1 MAFDVMGFLAANG
14 MLPGMQ
20 RSAQQ
25 SPQQSAPIFNAL
37 LEQSVPPQPVPLGI
51 APSPAPQPAPIGAAP
66 FPAPEP
72 MPLGVATPEMYGPP
86 GGYEPMLRPTAF
98 ERELYGAP
106 PAEIMSNQAFGMVP
120 PIEPPTGPVVRPSMS
135 AVNLPPLPPPGFA
148 SRRPAPTMGFAQ
160 PAAVSGMAPM
170 QPAQT
175 EYPSMFDLFLAAQ
188 PDEDL
193 AYNAQFAEEPAAP
206 AEAPVAKQEK
216 DKELESW
223 QPGSVFTISD
233 PADKEG
239 KNKISVDV
247 FTPTSQQ
254 AKGSARISTPRGT
267 IYVDESSKLWP
278 QIESRYQ
285 QLLGGYQQRA
295 AKDLPTPPSNQ
306 YGHAVVLPDGT
317 KAPAMFDANGDMIV
331 EDPTYGSVRMDPT
344 DIDPKNI
351 IFPIDPGTGKP
362 DPTQYQNAIKAI
374 GQGVRQPLQQG
385 ISTATGATGSLR
397 YPDAESLSKGT
408 KFTIEYG
415 QYGIPKYTVIDDP
428 DYPPGYAEQVQREF
442 DLESAAMADD
452 IRQEMLYFSETGE
465 SIKDARIRQIRDE
478 ITELKKIAGGGSSAA
493 MTPTIDPTEA
503 ADLVTKKEKEIEDII
518 NGGETLR
525 LGNSVIL
532 QVGPAPT
539 LAPSFNPGSWSA
551 TSARR
556 RGRVMSSGFT
566 QPGAIISPEAHGQH
580 LVARAV
586 KPFTEKM
593 GGMATMMMTPS
604 SEAAIKAVDAR
615 VNNIIDDAV
624 GQFGKSSK
632 LGIKARESLA
642 NDPVTFTYNDRG
654 QMVTESIPLQ
664 QAATEL
670 RDAVTEAKTAM
681 ATRSE
686 RDMAPAMEKLLR
698 ASRRF
703 SGTIDVPYIDGGT
716 TYEAS
721 QKEQDLVYSIF
732 QQPALPQSTVTTP
745 QSLAGD
751 TRLIQQQQPIQGEI
765 PRPVGGGGGS
775 KGVPSQIM
783 PIFRIPGLTTD
794 AGNGV
799 GRLGVGSGSAI
810 LNTIANAPADQ
821 GATMKW
827 LEASGPG
834 KSAGT
839 AIDNLHNAIHA
850 DGKPGSANNPTQIA
864 AVRKVIR
871 DANESMQSS
880 PELRKAYFDA
890 FRSEY
895 EDLGI
900 VFGSSRD
907 AFSADLEKVFQGTM
921 TPANFYTKYNTNAVY
936 AQFSGTTLAKS
947 LQELSKHH
955 GEVSKNGI
963 QRDNNGNIIPAP
975 VNELSFTIDAGE
987 RLKALV
993 YSVANLRN
1001 NVNPAQGN
1009 GVFQASNGAR
1019 LYFFADPYDA
1029 GSGQSFLAIPDISAG
1044 RVTGYPVMTADQ
1056 QNNYQQNGKLPPALT
1071 RPYDLPALHAFM
1083 GLQSGRLFTDAG
1095 ALITKLT
1102 PLIEA
1107 KNPGLGSIMASNHG
1121 SSGDKRHSINTQ
1133 RISDDDGRVFGAAS
1147 RSAGF
1152 QGLSDVLVNYSIMP
1166 NKRTMFWR

>member
-239 KNKISVDV
+239 KKKISVDV

-254 AKGSARISTPRGT
+254 AKGSARITTPRGT

-362 DPTQYQNAIKAI
+362 DQTQYQNAIKAI

-408 KFTIEYG
+408 KFTVEYG
-415 QYGIPKYTVIDDP
+415 EYGIPKYTVVDDP

-518 NGGETLR
+518 NGGETIR

-539 LAPSFNPGSWSA
+539 LAPSFNPGSWAA

-765 PRPVGGGGGS
+765 PRPTGGTS
-775 KGVPSQIM
+775 AAAIPSHVM
-783 PIFRIPGLTTD
+783 PIFRIAGVNTD
-794 AGNGV
+794 AGSGI
-799 GRLGVGSGSAI
+799 GRLGSGSGSSI
-810 LNTIANAPADQ
+810 LNTVANAPADQ
-821 GATMKW
+821 GAMTKW
-827 LEASGPG
+827 MAASGPG

-839 AIDNLHNAIHA
+839 AIENLSNALHG
-850 DGKPGSANNPTQIA
+850 DGRPGAASDPAQKA
-864 AVRKVIR
+864 AVRKTIK
-871 DANESMQSS
+871 DLNESMQSN
-880 PELRKAYFDA
+880 PAVRKNYFDT
-890 FRSEY
+890 FHSLY
-895 EDLGI
+895 SDLGFQ
-900 VFGSSRD
+900 FGTSRD
-907 AFSADLEKVFQGTM
+907 AFSADLEKVYQGTM
-921 TPANFYTKYNTNAVY
+921 TPNAFLSKYNTSQVY
-936 AQFSGTTLAKS
+936 SDFSSTTLAKS
-947 LQELSKHH
+947 LQKLGTHH
-955 GEVSKNGI
+955 AEMNVSE
-963 QRDNNGNIIPAP
+963 RVPAP
-975 VNELSFTIDAGE
+975 GTLPPVMGLKFTQDVGE
-987 RLKALV
+987 RLQALAF
-993 YSVANLRN
+993 SIAQLRSN
-1001 NVNPAQGN
+1001 RNAAQGN
-1009 GVFQASNGAR
+1009 GVFQFRNGGR
-1019 LYFFADPYDA
+1019 GYFFADPYDDA
-1029 GSGQSFLAIPDISAG
+1029 SGQSFLAIPDVARG
-1044 RVTGYPVMTADQ
+1044 AFPEYAEMTPEQ
-1056 QNNYQQNGKLPPALT
+1056 KREYETNGNLPPAL
-1071 RPYDLPALHAFM
+1071 RQPYDLPALHAM
-1083 GLQSGRLFTDAG
+1083 MSLQSGKLFSAAG
-1095 ALITKLT
+1095 NLINTLT
-1102 PLIEA
+1102 PVIQST
-1107 KNPGLGSIMASNHG
+1107 NGSDLSTFMTRNHG
-1121 SSGDKRHSINTQ
+1121 ASGNRRHAANTQ
-1133 RISDDDGRVFGAAS
+1133 RIADDDGRIFNAS
-1147 RSAGF
+1147 SREAGM
-1152 QGLSDVLVNYSIMP
+1152 QGFSDVIVNYSIMP
-1166 NKRTMFWR
+1166 NKRTMWWR